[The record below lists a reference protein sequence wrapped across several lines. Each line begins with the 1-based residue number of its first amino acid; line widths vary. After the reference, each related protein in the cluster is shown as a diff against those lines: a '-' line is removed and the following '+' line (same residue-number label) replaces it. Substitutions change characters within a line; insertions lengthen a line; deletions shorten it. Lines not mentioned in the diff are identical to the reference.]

1 MHLRYEIQEME
12 LRGFISCPNCNKT
25 FSASPSRSRKNYYSY
40 YHCCSPCNTRIKVED
55 THAYFSSFLKTIS
68 LNDNSYALL
77 LELFKEG
84 FKEVG
89 KENELGPKHHEQLAK
104 QKDKLI
110 RIQDMYID
118 GELSKEGLL

>member
-1 MHLRYEIQEME
+1 ME

-77 LELFKEG
+77 LELIKEG

-104 QKDKLI
+104 QNDKLI
-110 RIQDMYID
+110 RIQDLTPYN
-118 GELSKEGLL
+118 GLPEPVHRLDNYKLLPL

>member
-1 MHLRYEIQEME
+1 
-12 LRGFISCPNCNKT
+12 
-25 FSASPSRSRKNYYSY
+25 
-40 YHCCSPCNTRIKVED
+40 
-55 THAYFSSFLKTIS
+55 
-68 LNDNSYALL
+68 LL